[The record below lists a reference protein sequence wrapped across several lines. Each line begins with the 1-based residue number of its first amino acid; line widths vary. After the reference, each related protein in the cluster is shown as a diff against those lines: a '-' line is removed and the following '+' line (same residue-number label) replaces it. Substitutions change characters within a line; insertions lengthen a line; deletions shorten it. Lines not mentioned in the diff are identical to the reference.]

1 MIHIIYTLEMSD
13 QPKAVLE
20 GDSFADAADYIINSI
35 EEDADSPDGTHKRLI
50 SVPVYSME
58 KVSVENIIKVL
69 TDARWSTL
77 RDIATHVGVKD
88 DKPGASIIE
97 SIAGIFVTEL
107 TINMAITKQLLLRLL
122 VDLNIPIRKTDK
134 KEAWVHAL
142 HAFISANQRASIKV
156 EVEVKAIPAEAKAK
170 LEAEAKAKL
179 EAEARAK
186 LEAEARAKLEAEA
199 KAKLEA
205 RARLEAEARA
215 RLEADSRAR
224 LEARAKLEAEARVR
238 LEAEA
243 RARLE
248 AEAKAKLEARARL
261 EAEARARA
269 EAEAKAKLEAGAR
282 ENIAAA
288 RSRARVAT
296 ILDRISA
303 ETLNKIALHY
313 EIYTDGSKRS
323 IIAAISGRFTTEAD
337 IDANIT
343 KPLLTKLLKEL
354 DMPISRS
361 DSKDIMVHVMHILIS
376 DDDAEQR
383 IKEIV
388 RKRMSDASGYSDA
401 KATLHDIEGVLLNAR
416 DDTLR
421 DIAAHH
427 RVIGDHTKLSVIHA
441 IAEIF
446 ITELD
451 IDMNITKVLLT
462 KLLRDLDIPVS
473 RHDSK
478 DTLVRDL
485 HAFILKRPVAQQFSK
500 EQVIARL
507 YTYHIDI
514 LRALAVYSG
523 IASGRSKES
532 MIEAIG
538 RKYATGESILHA
550 LQLCLG

>member
-1 MIHIIYTLEMSD
+1 MSD

-170 LEAEAKAKL
+170 LEAEAK
-179 EAEARAK
+179 AK